1 MATQRKRVLILGG
14 NFAGLGAAQ
23 KIRDYAGKDVD
34 ITLVDRHLTV
44 ILNGKTPHVVLVELF
59 TEHGAGTLIVR

>member
-34 ITLVDRHLTV
+34 ITLVDRKGYLGY
-44 ILNGKTPHVVLVELF
+44 IPNISSGMF
-59 TEHGAGTLIVR
+59 GM